1 MLAGERVGRC
11 GLLRGGWRGHIPP
24 GSRALDV
31 WALLESVAFRNEVSI
46 GETPKASQIM
56 GQRVAGGKEKNVVA
70 GTGPAWQ
77 CLATQMA
84 GCDLWLGELC
94 SPLSCFFSI
103 SGMLLWWE
111 V

>member
-1 MLAGERVGRC
+1 MVRSLEGWGE
-11 GLLRGGWRGHIPP
+11 GGCIPL

-31 WALLESVAFRNEVSI
+31 WALLESVVCRNEVSI

-56 GQRVAGGKEKNVVA
+56 GQRVAGGKEKSVVA

-77 CLATQMA
+77 CLATQKA

-103 SGMLLWWE
+103 SGMLLCWE